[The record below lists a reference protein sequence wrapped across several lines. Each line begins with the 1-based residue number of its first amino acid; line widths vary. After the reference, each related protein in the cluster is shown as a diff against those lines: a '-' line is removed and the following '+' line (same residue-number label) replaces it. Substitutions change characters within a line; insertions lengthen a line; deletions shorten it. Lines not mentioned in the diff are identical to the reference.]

1 MANTHKLVLAIDASA
16 PCSAVAVGRLGP
28 AASRENS
35 VFLSGDERIDGA
47 NQASQSLDVRI
58 RDALTAAAVDI
69 AAVDY
74 IACGCGPGTFTGTRV
89 ALATAQGLAS
99 GLQCPAISLST
110 LEALAW
116 SQPGL
121 DELPEGSVVLAL
133 LDARRGEV
141 YGRAYQRSGDRWGEL
156 GEARCCE
163 ITALL
168 ESLPDAPLYA
178 LGPGVEPY
186 RDRLPAHA
194 HTLNKPDQLMG
205 PSAKGLWRAVCAA
218 FDARGAHPV
227 TDLRPVYL
235 RATYAE
241 LGINKPKRPMYKSD
255 FV

>member
-1 MANTHKLVLAIDASA
+1 MPDAHKFVLAIDASA
-16 PCSAVAVGRLGP
+16 PCSAVAVGRFDP
-28 AASRENS
+28 AAPRES
-35 VFLSGDERIDGA
+35 GVFLSGDERIDGA
-47 NQASQSLDVRI
+47 NQASQSLEARI
-58 RDALTAAAVDI
+58 RDALATAGIDI
-69 AAVDY
+69 KAIDY

-121 DELPEGSVVLAL
+121 DELPQGSVVLAL

-141 YGRAYQRSGDRWGEL
+141 YGRAYQLGGDRWTEL

-163 ITALL
+163 IGTLL
-168 ESLPDAPLYA
+168 ETLPDAPLSVI
-178 LGPGVEPY
+178 GPGVEPY
-186 RDRLPAHA
+186 REQLPDGARTLATAH
-194 HTLNKPDQLMG
+194 QLMG
-205 PSAKGLWRAVCAA
+205 PNAKGLWHAACAA
-218 FDARGAHPV
+218 FELRGSHPV
-227 TDLRPVYL
+227 SQLRPMYL

-241 LGINKPKRPMYKSD
+241 LGINKPKRPMYKSE